1 MRPELADIAR
11 KQRGVFR
18 RRQALAHY
26 TAPEVEHRLR
36 AGLWVVVRHG
46 VYATAETYMA
56 AAADPRAAHLLAAAA
71 RRLVISGDTVLSH
84 ESAALFHRVDLL
96 NAAPSEP
103 RLTRHR
109 PDGVGGMT
117 AHGLYVAAVPKV
129 HRVPGL
135 PVTTAARMVADCG
148 RSLGRE
154 AAFVVVESA
163 LHLGLDRLAVL
174 DVLDDCSGWPG
185 SAQAR
190 DLVML
195 ANPWSESAL
204 ESRARLWFLQQGL
217 RQPGQQ
223 RVVQR
228 TDGGFVARVD
238 FVWEEF
244 RTVCETDGQMKY
256 AGDDGRERRG
266 PLWQEKLRED
276 RLRDLGLEVVR
287 GYWSDGEDGGAALA
301 ARLRRAFA
309 RGLRAVDEPAYRV
322 LPPERPWHL
331 PLADA
336 V

>member
-1 MRPELADIAR
+1 MRPELAVIAT

-26 TAPEVEHRLR
+26 TAPEVDQRLR

-46 VYATAETYMA
+46 VYATAATYIA
-56 AAADPRAAHLLAAAA
+56 AADDPRAAHLLAAAA
-71 RRLVISGDTVLSH
+71 RRLVMAGDTVLSH
-84 ESAALFHRVDLL
+84 ESAALFHWMDLL
-96 NAAPSEP
+96 AAAPSEP

-135 PVTTAARMVADCG
+135 PVTTAARTVSDCG

-174 DVLDDCSGWPG
+174 DVLEYCSGWPG

-217 RQPGQQ
+217 PQPRQQ
-223 RVVQR
+223 RVVLR
-228 TDGGFVARVD
+228 SDGGFVARVD

-244 RTVCETDGQMKY
+244 RTVCETDGQKKY
-256 AGDDGRERRG
+256 AGDDGTERRG
-266 PLWQEKLRED
+266 PLWLEKLRED
-276 RLRDLGLEVVR
+276 RLRDMGLEVVR
-287 GYWSDGEDGGAALA
+287 GYWSDGDDGGAALA
-301 ARLRRAFA
+301 ERLRRAFV
-309 RGLRAVDEPAYRV
+309 RGLRAVEEPAYRFG
-322 LPPERPWHL
+322 PPEPPRHRPL
-331 PLADA
+331 SDA
-336 V
+336 A